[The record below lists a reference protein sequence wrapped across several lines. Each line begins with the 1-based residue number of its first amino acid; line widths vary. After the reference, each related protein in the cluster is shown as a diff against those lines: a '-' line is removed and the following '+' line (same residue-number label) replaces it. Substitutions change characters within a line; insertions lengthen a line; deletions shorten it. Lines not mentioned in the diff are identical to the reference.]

1 MGIAGV
7 AAVLSDICLT
17 LFNVHDMNDEMGDW
31 AGKLWLNIVAAED
44 ECSDFEGRIV
54 GHEFESICFVR
65 TGDLAMIRNVK
76 MATILTNSRL
86 VSFLS

>member
-1 MGIAGV
+1 MGIAGA

-17 LFNVHDMNDEMGDW
+17 LFNIDDMNDDIGDW
-31 AGKLWLNIVAAED
+31 TGKLWLNLVATED

-54 GHEFESICFVR
+54 GHWFGSICFVG

-76 MATILTNSRL
+76 MSTILTNC
-86 VSFLS
+86 